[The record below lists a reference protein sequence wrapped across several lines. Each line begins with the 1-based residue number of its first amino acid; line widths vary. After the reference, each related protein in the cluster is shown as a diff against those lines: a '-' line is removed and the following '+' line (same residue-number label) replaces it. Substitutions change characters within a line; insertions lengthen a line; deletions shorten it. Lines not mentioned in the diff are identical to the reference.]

1 MKNFLLLLVFAL
13 RAFLHAE
20 KESKPNVLFIAID
33 DMNDGIT
40 LFGKD
45 RPFKTPNLEKLAK
58 RGCSFRRLTA
68 PPACNPSR
76 TSVLTGKRPHLSGVY
91 GNKTNW
97 RKACREIATLPEYF
111 RKHGYQAEGYG
122 KVYHHHG
129 NGAFN
134 DPEAWDKFRK
144 MDAQFMPASKLN
156 GAKRY
161 GSRNTDWGP
170 WPKDEQETETIDFK
184 SVSYAEEALA
194 RKQDKPFFLAC
205 GIFKP
210 HSPFF
215 APPKYHALYDGGVDM
230 PVLKKDDWDDLPA
243 AQAS

>member
-1 MKNFLLLLVFAL
+1 MVT
-13 RAFLHAE
+13 RQPE
-20 KESKPNVLFIAID
+20 KGLP
-33 DMNDGIT
+33 
-40 LFGKD
+40 
-45 RPFKTPNLEKLAK
+45 
-58 RGCSFRRLTA
+58 
-68 PPACNPSR
+68 
-76 TSVLTGKRPHLSGVY
+76 
-91 GNKTNW
+91 
-97 RKACREIATLPEYF
+97 EIATLPEYF

-161 GSRNTDWGP
+161 GSRNTDWGR

-184 SVSYAEEALA
+184 SVGYAEEAWPQT
-194 RKQDKPFFLAC
+194 KQALLFGLRNLQAPFPLLTRPSIMPSMTGVSTC
-205 GIFKP
+205 
-210 HSPFF
+210 PFSRRTI
-215 APPKYHALYDGGVDM
+215 GTICQ
-230 PVLKKDDWDDLPA
+230 W